1 MSRANRV
8 AGIGL
13 LVFAAFVA
21 FETRKYPL
29 GSIASPGP
37 GFWPLALSVI
47 LAGLAIAL
55 MLRRGQST
63 RAQWG
68 EIGHAI
74 TILAGVAF
82 AALALERIGYRVTI
96 FVLMLFYL
104 ALLERLKLWLAL
116 LVALGFAEGTYFLFH
131 DLLRVQLPT
140 GPFGL

>member
-13 LVFAAFVA
+13 LIFAAFVA

-29 GSIASPGP
+29 GSVTSPGP

-55 MLRRGQST
+55 MLTRQSI

-68 EIGHAI
+68 GIGHAI
-74 TILAGVAF
+74 SILAGVAF
-82 AALALERIGYRVTI
+82 AALALERLGYRITI

-104 ALLERLKLWLAL
+104 ALLERLKPWLAL